1 LRKNLETI
9 CAKRIPRNK
18 YEKKILIG
26 GISLNFNLVLL
37 MTKVTSDEFWER
49 LLDGLITACLSGWNS
64 GLHFKLKGGDNKI
77 LFWFQNSYL
86 SVLFLLKK

>member
-1 LRKNLETI
+1 
-9 CAKRIPRNK
+9 
-18 YEKKILIG
+18 
-26 GISLNFNLVLL
+26 

-86 SVLFLLKK
+86 SVLFLFKKIRIKIKISFSFIKREVNGY